1 MKRFVAKMGT
11 ADVTVKGSAGGSGAC
26 LNLAK
31 SVIAMGIVPYKDTDG
46 IDTTV
51 QIMTTD
57 AISTL
62 KSLAKLVDYKCF
74 AITLGLDPNGVNLSN
89 VDSLYNAMFRN
100 WADEITTVGSLDA
113 LKLKTIM
120 QRYTLCAEKAL
131 PAFAETVEN
140 FLADADH
147 YLTGDDIPMKKS
159 LLTGKESR
167 LWDEVNGPETYVE
180 AMIGKLANMDVKASI
195 RNSFIARGKGT
206 VLKAEV
212 PDADDDDFNS
222 DGTGTEQTPAC

>member
-1 MKRFVAKMGT
+1 MKRYVASMGT

-31 SVIAMGIVPYKDTDG
+31 TIISMGVVPYKDVDG

-51 QIMTTD
+51 QIMTAD
-57 AISTL
+57 AISNL
-62 KSLAKLVDYKCF
+62 KALAKLVDYKCF
-74 AITLGLDPNGVNLSN
+74 TITLGRDPNGVNLSN
-89 VDSLYNAMFRN
+89 VGDLYNAMFRD

-131 PAFAETVEN
+131 PAFAATVEN
-140 FLADADH
+140 FLADASH
-147 YLTGDDIPMKKS
+147 YLTGDDIPMRKS
-159 LLTGKESR
+159 LLTGKESK